1 MIGVKYVGLFLML
14 FVILSLSPVIA
25 QNNEQVPDTIPPV
38 QYENSDTLRIID
50 QDTIDQVITPPI
62 SPENDQGP
70 IRIVEREFP
79 DPLKA
84 TLLSAAL
91 PGLGQVYNNSHW
103 KVPII
108 YGGLLTLGYLVHYFD
123 YNYIKFR
130 NAFLAANDNNPN
142 TINPFEGMRAG
153 QRLFDRVEFYRRNRD
168 YMMILTAGFYL
179 LNIVEAHVDA
189 HLQTFDLSD
198 DISLNISPGIIST
211 PYTSQ
216 IGLSLNFTFK

>member
-14 FVILSLSPVIA
+14 FVILSLSTVIA

-50 QDTIDQVITPPI
+50 EDTIEQVITPPI
-62 SPENDQGP
+62 S
-70 IRIVEREFP
+70 P